1 MATKSKKTT
10 FLLGAGEGLG
20 LLLSSHLLKE
30 GRNLYA
36 LVQEGK
42 ESPYLKKNYPED
54 YHAISFPSLDPKSIQ
69 AKLEEALSVS
79 GPVDELILMD
89 GYRMLGALEELSELE
104 ISHSLQF
111 NLIAPLFVL
120 KAFLPHFRERKCGRI
135 LALLG
140 QDTLFAE
147 AGHSLSSAARFGL
160 KGALLSLQEEMLPF
174 GVDVSIIAVGALHV
188 HPEPSDTKIAALTRI
203 YDQGETHAFLA
214 ELKSQRKAGPVDPEK
229 VAKRVV
235 KLLEKEDMPPFLV
248 LGSEAKQR
256 YYDRNEKTNKSLVQ
270 EEGLSS
276 EADLIP
282 SRRKKKTKKSQ
293 NDNPLFRPGRRKKD

>member
-1 MATKSKKTT
+1 MANKSKKTT
-10 FLLGAGEGLG
+10 FLLGAGAGLG

-36 LVQEGK
+36 LLHEGE

-54 YHAISFPSLDPKSIQ
+54 YHAISFGSLDPKGIQ
-69 AKLEEALSVS
+69 AKMEEILKES

-104 ISHSLQF
+104 IGHSLHF
-111 NLIAPLFVL
+111 NLIAPLYVL
-120 KAFLPHFRERKCGRI
+120 KALLPLFREQKHGRV

-140 QDTLFAE
+140 QDALFAE
-147 AGHSLSSAARFGL
+147 PGHSLSSGARQGL
-160 KGALLSLQEEMLPF
+160 RGILMSLHEEMLPF
-174 GVDVSIIAVGALHV
+174 GVDVSIIAIGELHV
-188 HPEPSDTKIAALTRI
+188 HPEPTDTKIASLTRI
-203 YDQGETHAFLA
+203 YDQGDTHAFLA
-214 ELKSQRKAGPVDPEK
+214 QLKSQRKAGPVDPEK

-235 KLLEKEDMPPFLV
+235 KLLEKDDVPAFLV
-248 LGSEAKQR
+248 LGSQAKQD
-256 YYDRNEKTNKSLVQ
+256 YYDQNEKTNKSLLQ

-282 SRRKKKTKKSQ
+282 SKKKKKSKK
-293 NDNPLFRPGRRKKD
+293 NPSENPLFRPGRRKKD